1 MRPRLSAA
9 AGSNLSE
16 KEESMAEKFLQRE
29 DAPFGDAVWQRID
42 EAVTGAAKSQLAA
55 RKLLYIDGPHGLG
68 LRHVP
73 GPDRAAGES
82 GAPDA
87 IAMLAAPA
95 IPVTLLRGGF
105 RLGVRDVAAFEQAG
119 AFLDVNAPAAAA
131 IAVARQEDDAIFNG
145 AGEVK
150 GLLNA
155 GGVQYVSLG
164 SWDSVGAA
172 ANDVIGAATRLDA
185 AGFHGPYA
193 LGLSPGLFN
202 KLFRL
207 YPQANLTEFQH
218 LQTLVTEGIV
228 KVAAIKAG
236 GLLLASGRQFATI
249 VVGQDLAARFEGTQ
263 EGTVEFSVIES
274 IALRLLRPDAVCVLR
289 Q

>member
-1 MRPRLSAA
+1 
-9 AGSNLSE
+9 
-16 KEESMAEKFLQRE
+16 MADKYLQRD
-29 DAPFGDAVWQRID
+29 DAPFGEAVWQRID

-55 RKLLYIDGPHGLG
+55 RKLLYIDGPHGVG

-73 GPDRAAGES
+73 GPDRAVAS
-82 GAPDA
+82 GGPDA
-87 IAMLAAPA
+87 VAMLAAPA

-131 IAVARQEDDAIFNG
+131 TAVARQEDDVIFNG

-155 GGVQYVSLG
+155 DGVQYVSLG

-236 GLLLASGRQFATI
+236 GLLLASGRLFATI

-274 IALRLLRPDAVCVLR
+274 IALRLLRPDAVCVLH